1 MTLLTTSKREI
12 ASSKTFGIYKSKS
25 VPSHNISTVSK
36 KRLDAS
42 TMKIKVL
49 WDGIQYLKIAATL
62 LTGLGQI

>member
-1 MTLLTTSKREI
+1 MYMTLLTTSKREI

-49 WDGIQYLKIAATL
+49 
-62 LTGLGQI
+62 